1 MSMKKMMTWV
11 IALALIGGVTS
22 CTSCTSNKD
31 HASSVE
37 VSEYIPKAP
46 DYNDTTTWVTADGDY
61 ALRLA
66 ARAMLALLAKN
77 YSLVRAKISSA
88 NYAKNG
94 STIHIS
100 CYLIEN
106 QRFSL

>member
-1 MSMKKMMTWV
+1 MTWV

-46 DYNDTTTWVTADGDY
+46 DYNDTTMWVTADGDTD
-61 ALRLA
+61 
-66 ARAMLALLAKN
+66 
-77 YSLVRAKISSA
+77 
-88 NYAKNG
+88 G
-94 STIHIS
+94 T
-100 CYLIEN
+100 
-106 QRFSL
+106 